1 MSTRSIEL
9 IRHPLQVRTL
19 QVRAIK
25 QPAPRYQLI
34 TLGGNQLTDFRTLS
48 PTDHVGIVPPSPA
61 GELIIPDVSDV
72 SDVSDGRLRWPTAER
87 PPMREYTV
95 RRFDPEA
102 REIDVRVLLHGVGP
116 VADWAAGAK
125 VGDRVGVVGPR
136 VSKVMPDGFANYL
149 FAGDLTAIPAIAR
162 WLGVLPEDA
171 MAQVVIAAR
180 SEDDVI
186 ELKCAEPIFVRW
198 LTEGGAPEADQ
209 LPSTLAALKLYSPDT
224 FVWAA
229 GEAMAMR
236 EVRRV
241 LLEKP
246 GLSGE
251 TVKVTGYWR
260 RDRSDFDYEA
270 PLGAD

>member
-1 MSTRSIEL
+1 MLARTIEI
-9 IRHPLQVRTL
+9 IRHPLRIRTL
-19 QVRAIK
+19 RVRAIK

-34 TLGGNQLTDFRTLS
+34 TLGGDELADFQSPS

-61 GELIIPDVSDV
+61 AGLVLPEVIE
-72 SDVSDGRLRWPTAER
+72 GRLRWPARVR

-102 REIDVRVLLHGVGP
+102 HEIDVRVLLHGSGP
-116 VADWAAGAK
+116 GADWAAG
-125 VGDRVGVVGPR
+125 VRIGDEVGVVGPR

-149 FAGDLTAIPAIAR
+149 LAGDLTAVPAIAR
-162 WLGVLPEDA
+162 WLAVLPEGA

-180 SEDDVI
+180 SEEDVI

-198 LTEGGAPEADQ
+198 LTEGGAPEADR
-209 LPSTLAALKLYSPDT
+209 LPATLEGLKPYSPDT
-224 FVWAA
+224 FAWAA
-229 GEAMAMR
+229 GEALAMR

-241 LLEKP
+241 LLEMP
-246 GLSGE
+246 ELSSE
-251 TVKVTGYWR
+251 NVKVTGYWR

-270 PLGAD
+270 PLEAV